1 MAINK
6 KSSTKYK
13 VKSTM
18 KLGLYHIQLMRYYEE
33 VLAQAARNYAFT
45 GDKRWEM
52 RYRAIEPMSDV
63 LLKDAIANTDETIT
77 PFFIV
82 MDNAN
87 VNLVKMECKS
97 IDLVNEGK
105 KEQAI
110 ELLESKEYANQ
121 RKILAGGLE
130 DFITKIESDTHEPDD
145 LFDIM
150 VPSFQQII
158 ELERKLAV
166 MEDNLKKEK
175 LSTIGELSARLA
187 HDIRNPLSIIKNS
200 INILALKE
208 DADAKTME
216 TYERM
221 ERAVERITHQIDD
234 VLNFVKPHVFS
245 LKNTS
250 LHEILTSVLARIEIP
265 ETVVITIPPNNIEF
279 VGDNI
284 RLEIVFVNLITNALQ
299 AINNSGEITISASI
313 TNGKIII
320 KIHDDGPGMP
330 SDIIS
335 KIFDPLFTTKQTGT
349 GLGLTSCKTIIEQ
362 HGGHIDVESA
372 VGKGTTFIITIPY
385 REIL

>member
-45 GDKRWEM
+45 GDKRWEI
-52 RYRAIEPMSDV
+52 RYRAIEPMSDA

-87 VNLVKMECKS
+87 VNLVKMECGS

-130 DFITKIESDTHEPDD
+130 DFIIKIEGNTHEPDD

-150 VPSFQQII
+150 VPSVQQII

-200 INILALKE
+200 INILASK

-221 ERAVERITHQIDD
+221 ERAVERIAHQIDD
-234 VLNFVKPHVFS
+234 VLNFVKPQAFS

-299 AINNSGEITISASI
+299 AINNSGEITIGTSI

>member
-52 RYRAIEPMSDV
+52 RYKAVESMSDT
-63 LLKDAIANTDETIT
+63 LLKAAIANTDETIT
-77 PFFIV
+77 PFFTV
-82 MDNAN
+82 TDNAN
-87 VNLVKMECKS
+87 VNLVKMERGS

-130 DFITKIESDTHEPDD
+130 DFITKIEGNTNESDD

-150 VPSFQQII
+150 VPSVQQII

-175 LSTIGELSARLA
+175 LSAIGELSARLA

-200 INILALKE
+200 INILASKE

-221 ERAVERITHQIDD
+221 ERAVGRIAYQIDD
-234 VLNFVKPHVFS
+234 VLNFVKPQVFS
-245 LKNTS
+245 LKNIS

-299 AINNSGEITISASI
+299 AINNSGEIIISASI
-313 TNGKIII
+313 KNGKIII
-320 KIHDDGPGMP
+320 KIHDDGPGIP
-330 SDIIS
+330 SDIIP

-372 VGKGTTFIITIPY
+372 VGRGTTFVITIPN
-385 REIL
+385 REIV

>member
-1 MAINK
+1 MIINK
-6 KSSTKYK
+6 KSLAKYK

-45 GDKRWEM
+45 GDKRWEI
-52 RYRAIEPMSDV
+52 RYKAIEPLSDV
-63 LLKDAIANTDETIT
+63 LLKSAIANTDETIT

-87 VNLVKMECKS
+87 VELVKMECRS
-97 IDLVNEGK
+97 INLVNEGE

-110 ELLESKEYANQ
+110 ELLESKEYTNQ

-130 DFITKIESDTHEPDD
+130 DFITKIEDDAHGYDD
-145 LFDIM
+145 LFDVM
-150 VPSFQQII
+150 VPSVQQII

-175 LSTIGELSARLA
+175 LSAIGELSARLA

-200 INILALKE
+200 ISILASKG
-208 DADAKTME
+208 ADTKTME

-221 ERAVERITHQIDD
+221 ERAVERIAYQIDD
-234 VLNFVKPHVFS
+234 VLNFVKPQVFS

-265 ETVVITIPPNNIEF
+265 KTVVITIPPNNIEF
-279 VGDNI
+279 VGDI
-284 RLEIVFVNLITNALQ
+284 ISLEIVFVNLITNALQ
-299 AINNSGEITISASI
+299 AINNSGEITISASVK
-313 TNGKIII
+313 NGKITIE
-320 KIHDDGPGMP
+320 IHDDGPGIP
-330 SDIIS
+330 SDNIP

-362 HGGHIDVESA
+362 HGGHIYVESA
-372 VGKGTTFIITIPY
+372 VEKGTTFIITIPY